1 VQAPRDLLTSIP
13 GVSWKVADIIIAETG
28 ADMTAFPTAA
38 HLCSWAGVSPGQ
50 HESAGRR
57 RTAPTRAGNRHLKAA
72 LCTAAMSTTRQRNT
86 YLCAKYRRIAARRG
100 KLRAVVAIERAILT
114 AVWHMLSTGTCYQD
128 PGPDYYSRHDPS
140 KRAARAVRD
149 LQALGY
155 QVTVH
160 PSPWPT
166 KPTNSPVSYH
176 QRGGQPDDD
185 ADYQTACQSAR
196 TVAVNGGRG

>member
-1 VQAPRDLLTSIP
+1 
-13 GVSWKVADIIIAETG
+13 VSRTVADIIIAETG

-57 RTAPTRAGNRHLKAA
+57 KTAPTRPGNRHLKAA
-72 LCTAAMSTTRQRNT
+72 LGTAAMSTTRQRNT

-100 KLRAVVAIERAILT
+100 KLRAIVAVERAILT
-114 AVWHMLSTGTCYQD
+114 AVWHMLSTGTYYQD

-140 KRAARAVRD
+140 KGAARAVRT
-149 LQALGY
+149 LRALGY

-160 PSPWPT
+160 P
-166 KPTNSPVSYH
+166 
-176 QRGGQPDDD
+176 
-185 ADYQTACQSAR
+185 
-196 TVAVNGGRG
+196 VAVAN